1 MRLRTDRPRQ
11 CGNHDACISNFLCEG
26 VVLAVVNPM
35 DKTLARK
42 LALVLLLKL
51 ALLLALWW
59 GFVRE
64 QRVTVDA
71 DSAAAQLLQ
80 SVPAP
85 AKGAIP

>member
-1 MRLRTDRPRQ
+1 MAHFQFVINL
-11 CGNHDACISNFLCEG
+11 
-26 VVLAVVNPM
+26 M

-42 LALVLLLKL
+42 LALVLLVKL

-71 DSAAAQLLQ
+71 DGVATQLLQ
-80 SVPAP
+80 SVPVP
-85 AKGAIP
+85 VKGAKP

>member
-1 MRLRTDRPRQ
+1 
-11 CGNHDACISNFLCEG
+11 
-26 VVLAVVNPM
+26 M

-42 LALVLLLKL
+42 LALVLLLKF

-71 DSAAAQLLQ
+71 DKVAAQLLQ
-80 SVPAP
+80 SVPTP
-85 AKGAIP
+85 AHGVKP

>member
-1 MRLRTDRPRQ
+1 
-11 CGNHDACISNFLCEG
+11 
-26 VVLAVVNPM
+26 M

-71 DSAAAQLLQ
+71 DSVATQLLQ
-80 SVPAP
+80 SVPVP
-85 AKGAIP
+85 VKGVKP

>member
-1 MRLRTDRPRQ
+1 VPET
-11 CGNHDACISNFLCEG
+11 
-26 VVLAVVNPM
+26 AVSTALKPM

-64 QRVTVDA
+64 QHMTVDS
-71 DSAAAQLLQ
+71 DQVAAQLLQ
-80 SVPAP
+80 GGPTLVIGVTP
-85 AKGAIP
+85 

>member
-1 MRLRTDRPRQ
+1 MTRIQFAMKLTDKP
-11 CGNHDACISNFLCEG
+11 
-26 VVLAVVNPM
+26 LA
-35 DKTLARK
+35 TK

-71 DSAAAQLLQ
+71 QSVATQLLQ
-80 SVPAP
+80 SVPLP
-85 AKGAIP
+85 DKGVSP

>member
-1 MRLRTDRPRQ
+1 
-11 CGNHDACISNFLCEG
+11 
-26 VVLAVVNPM
+26 M

-71 DSAAAQLLQ
+71 DEVAVQLLQ
-80 SVPAP
+80 GVPTP
-85 AKGAIP
+85 AQGARP

>member
-1 MRLRTDRPRQ
+1 
-11 CGNHDACISNFLCEG
+11 
-26 VVLAVVNPM
+26 M

-59 GFVRE
+59 SFVRE

-71 DSAAAQLLQ
+71 DKVASQLLQ
-80 SVPAP
+80 SLPTPAQGVKP
-85 AKGAIP
+85 

>member
-1 MRLRTDRPRQ
+1 
-11 CGNHDACISNFLCEG
+11 
-26 VVLAVVNPM
+26 M
-35 DKTLARK
+35 DKTLASK

-71 DSAAAQLLQ
+71 DKVAAQLLQ
-80 SVPAP
+80 SVPTP
-85 AKGAIP
+85 AQGVRP

>member
-1 MRLRTDRPRQ
+1 M
-11 CGNHDACISNFLCEG
+11 CEG
-26 VVLAVVNPM
+26 VVLAVVNRM

-42 LALVLLLKL
+42 LALVLLLKF

-64 QRVTVDA
+64 QRVTVDP
-71 DSAAAQLLQ
+71 DSVTTQLLQ

>member
-1 MRLRTDRPRQ
+1 
-11 CGNHDACISNFLCEG
+11 
-26 VVLAVVNPM
+26 M

-71 DSAAAQLLQ
+71 DSAATQLLQ

>member
-1 MRLRTDRPRQ
+1 
-11 CGNHDACISNFLCEG
+11 
-26 VVLAVVNPM
+26 M

-71 DSAAAQLLQ
+71 DKVAVQLLQ
-80 SVPAP
+80 SVPTP
-85 AKGAIP
+85 AQGVRP

>member
-1 MRLRTDRPRQ
+1 MERFQ
-11 CGNHDACISNFLCEG
+11 F
-26 VVLAVVNPM
+26 VLNPM

-71 DSAAAQLLQ
+71 DNVAAQLLQ
-80 SVPAP
+80 GVPTP
-85 AKGAIP
+85 AQGARP